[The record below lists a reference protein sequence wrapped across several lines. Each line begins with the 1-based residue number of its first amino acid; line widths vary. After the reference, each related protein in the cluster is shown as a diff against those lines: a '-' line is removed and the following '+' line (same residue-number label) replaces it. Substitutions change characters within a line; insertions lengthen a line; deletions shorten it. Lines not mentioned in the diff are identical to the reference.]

1 MNGVV
6 RSIRVN
12 KSNHANAARSASRYG
27 GQTRTWV
34 NYDVGFRLNGV
45 YRGCSTHSSFSAKN
59 VRSGYRVQATRLVVG
74 MGLGFRCEWCIK
86 RWAVWESG
94 RSVKAESGCRAKV

>member
-12 KSNHANAARSASRYG
+12 KSNNANAARSASRYG

-34 NYDVGFRLNGV
+34 NYDVGFRL
-45 YRGCSTHSSFSAKN
+45 
-59 VRSGYRVQATRLVVG
+59 
-74 MGLGFRCEWCIK
+74 
-86 RWAVWESG
+86 
-94 RSVKAESGCRAKV
+94 